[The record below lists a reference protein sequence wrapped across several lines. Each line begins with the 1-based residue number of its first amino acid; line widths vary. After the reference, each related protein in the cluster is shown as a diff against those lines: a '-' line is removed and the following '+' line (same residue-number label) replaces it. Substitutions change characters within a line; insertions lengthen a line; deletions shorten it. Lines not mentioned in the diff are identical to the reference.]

1 MLICGWLI
9 WISCVIVLLCKYYKS
24 IWWNSESTQNLHL
37 GIHTWGYIYI
47 WHKLLVNVF
56 VSWSLVRHIY
66 FPWLQS
72 KLGRRSRFNLTLLF
86 ASEQATRII
95 WKKRKEKKHQKEH
108 LYKLFFIFVLS
119 IQALFLFLFFFN
131 QPKKKKK
138 KRFGV
143 LTASITRT
151 RELACHLITL
161 FCLYMLKCFSHLK
174 VETRFRFSK
183 MISILAE

>member
-1 MLICGWLI
+1 MEIEEYLDD
-9 WISCVIVLLCKYYKS
+9 YYEK
-24 IWWNSESTQNLHL
+24 
-37 GIHTWGYIYI
+37 
-47 WHKLLVNVF
+47 
-56 VSWSLVRHIY
+56 
-66 FPWLQS
+66 
-72 KLGRRSRFNLTLLF
+72 
-86 ASEQATRII
+86 
-95 WKKRKEKKHQKEH
+95 KKRKKKHQKEH